1 MPLISVKLK
10 PDAPAFSA
18 TTSIS
23 DGVVLA
29 IPEEIQYVSL
39 GTLKT
44 TSTGTTTRLSLPYD
58 ILSK

>member
-10 PDAPAFSA
+10 PDA
-18 TTSIS
+18 SIS